1 MACVNF
7 VNLCHIA
14 GTNITVDWS
23 YTEDDGVTPIDITG
37 VNAQLQYLTNAN
49 DVGYTM
55 ELSGGVVDG
64 LNGLGRH
71 TLSITQSQGL
81 LPIGS
86 GIKANFISQLMF
98 TYPRGDK
105 EVVAGINTTYEQNLI
120 RLGALP

>member
-7 VNLCHIA
+7 VNLCHTA

-37 VNAQLQYLTNAN
+37 VTAQLQYLISPN
-49 DVGYTM
+49 DYTAAID
-55 ELSGGVVDG
+55 LSGGVVDG

-71 TLSITQSQGL
+71 TLTIAQSQSL

-86 GIKANFISQLMF
+86 GATANFISHLMF
-98 TYPRGDK
+98 TYPDTTK

-120 RLGALP
+120 RPSVTP